1 MERLVHVKNVNV
13 VKHGVILVVFTMIL
27 VASHMLI
34 GLQYVVVDV
43 DAQMVCKAEH
53 TLYDPTQEEFVCPKC
68 KAKCGIFCVDSTP
81 MDADTNC
88 TRLHTDDELHC
99 GACNY
104 STMGLEF
111 AELFR

>member
-43 DAQMVCKAEH
+43 DAQIHHDV
-53 TLYDPTQEEFVCPKC
+53 
-68 KAKCGIFCVDSTP
+68 
-81 MDADTNC
+81 
-88 TRLHTDDELHC
+88 
-99 GACNY
+99 
-104 STMGLEF
+104 
-111 AELFR
+111 